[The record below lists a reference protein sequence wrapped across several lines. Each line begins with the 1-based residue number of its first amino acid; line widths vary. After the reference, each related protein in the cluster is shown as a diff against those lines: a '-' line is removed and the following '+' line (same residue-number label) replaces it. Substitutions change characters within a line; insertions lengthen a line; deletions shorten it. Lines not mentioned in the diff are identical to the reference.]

1 MHGEFETPSSIQ
13 PGDRGGELRCC
24 SETVRNNTESQK
36 TPMSLHKITK
46 GLDLPISGDPIQV
59 VREVRQPTRVAIMAD
74 DFPGMR
80 PGMKVKEGETV
91 RRGQPLFEDRTRSGV
106 IHTAPGAGRVIG
118 VYRGARRALQS
129 VVIDLSD
136 AERSGTPNDSEIVA
150 FESYSGRKADELSRD
165 EIVALLAESG
175 EWTAFRARP
184 FNRTPATD
192 TEPSAIFVTAMD
204 TNPHAPLPE
213 VVLAKRKADFD
224 RGLAIIAKLTSGKTY
239 LCVDPTSEIEKGLT
253 ADVTVEHFTG
263 PHPAGTAGVHIHT
276 LDPVSRSK
284 TVWSIGYQDVAAIGS
299 LFATG
304 QLSVS
309 RIVSYAGPPVADP
322 RLIETRRGAYIDDIV
337 DEDFGDIEVRVIA
350 GSVLSGKKAMG
361 NIFGFLGRFD
371 QQISILREGRERVFM
386 GWLTPGA
393 DAFSTIGI
401 YVSKFFPKRR
411 FDFSTSTN
419 GSPRAMVPIGM
430 YERVMPMDILPTFL
444 LRSMLVGDLERAEE
458 LGVLELAEEDLA
470 LCTFVCPGKTN
481 YGPVLRRNLEL
492 IEKEG

>member
-1 MHGEFETPSSIQ
+1 MA
-13 PGDRGGELRCC
+13 
-24 SETVRNNTESQK
+24 V
-36 TPMSLHKITK
+36 HKITK

-80 PGMKVKEGETV
+80 PGMKVKEGDTV
-91 RRGQPLFEDRTRSGV
+91 KRGQPLFEDRTRSGV

-136 AERSGTPNDSEIVA
+136 SERAGSPSDDEQLP
-150 FESYSGRKADELSRD
+150 FENYSGRSVGELGRD
-165 EIVALLAESG
+165 DIVALLAESG
-175 EWTAFRARP
+175 EWTALRARP

-192 TEPSAIFVTAMD
+192 TVPAAIFVNAMD

-213 VVLAKRKADFD
+213 VILTKQMEDFD
-224 RGLAIIAKLTSGKTY
+224 RGLAAIAKLTEGKTY
-239 LCVDPTSEIEKGLT
+239 LCVDPVSEIEKGLS

-276 LDPVSRSK
+276 LEPVSRHK
-284 TVWSIGYQDVAAIGS
+284 TVWTIGYQDVAAIGK

-304 QLSVS
+304 KISVN

-337 DEDFGDIEVRVIA
+337 DEDFGDVEVRVIA

-361 NIFGFLGRFD
+361 NTFGFLGRFD
-371 QQISILREGRERVFM
+371 QQVSVLREGRERVFM
-386 GWLTPGA
+386 GWLLPGG

-401 YVSKFFPKRR
+401 YVSRFFPNRR
-411 FDFSTSTN
+411 FAFSTSTN

-444 LRSMLVGDLERAEE
+444 LRSMMVGDLERAEE
-458 LGVLELAEEDLA
+458 LGALELAEEDLA

-481 YGPVLRRNLEL
+481 YGPILRRNLEL